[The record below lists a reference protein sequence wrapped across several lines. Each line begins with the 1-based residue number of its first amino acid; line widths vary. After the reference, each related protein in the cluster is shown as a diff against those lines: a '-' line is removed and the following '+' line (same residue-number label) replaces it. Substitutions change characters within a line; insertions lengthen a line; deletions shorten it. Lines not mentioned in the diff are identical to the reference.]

1 MSRVLDEMIE
11 NGEIYRQRVCARCGL
26 VGYDK
31 LRGWIKEEWRDPEP
45 DFGLSAFSEISV
57 PGRGKTVLCG
67 KCSVEIKK
75 LNADY
80 MRPPARVA
88 ED

>member
-1 MSRVLDEMIE
+1 MSRVFDEMIE
-11 NGEIYRQRVCARCGL
+11 DGEIYRKRVCERCGL
-26 VGYDK
+26 VGYDQ
-31 LRGWIKEEWRDPEP
+31 LRGWIKEDWRDPEP
-45 DFGLSAFSEISV
+45 DFGFSAFSEISV
-57 PGRGKTVLCG
+57 PGRGKSVLCG
-67 KCSVEIKK
+67 ECSVAIKK